1 MTCVYEAFICKYHWM
16 ARHRLFLNGVAWAD
30 KKKKQI
36 YEKRERAQG
45 RESFRKKKRN
55 KKRRF
60 KQASPNKSPF
70 FFHSP
75 NAVMNIFC
83 LRTCGQPENK
93 VTETEKGG
101 KIAPIVLPSTAR
113 FICFNRPKNKN
124 ASLTIVQENQNQ
136 PAFLHTLDI
145 ERCLHCNM
153 S

>member
-1 MTCVYEAFICKYHWM
+1 M

-45 RESFRKKKRN
+45 RESFRKKKGTKNDGLN
-55 KKRRF
+55 K
-60 KQASPNKSPF
+60 QVQTSHHF

-93 VTETEKGG
+93 VTETEKGA

-124 ASLTIVQENQNQ
+124 ASLTIV
-136 PAFLHTLDI
+136 
-145 ERCLHCNM
+145 
-153 S
+153 

>member
-1 MTCVYEAFICKYHWM
+1 MFFAGQNLTI
-16 ARHRLFLNGVAWAD
+16 

-45 RESFRKKKRN
+45 RESFRKKKKGTKNDGLN
-55 KKRRF
+55 K
-60 KQASPNKSPF
+60 QVQTSHHF

-93 VTETEKGG
+93 VTETEKGA

-113 FICFNRPKNKN
+113 FICFNRPKNLRTSSGK
-124 ASLTIVQENQNQ
+124 SEISQT
-136 PAFLHTLDI
+136 
-145 ERCLHCNM
+145 
-153 S
+153 

>member
-1 MTCVYEAFICKYHWM
+1 MFLAILSVRDNLKWLWLAFTRPLYASTSDKTYDLLT
-16 ARHRLFLNGVAWAD
+16 RLSLNGVAWAD
-30 KKKKQI
+30 KKKSKSTRNVSARKVGSRF
-36 YEKRERAQG
+36 E
-45 RESFRKKKRN
+45 KKKRN

-93 VTETEKGG
+93 VTETEKGA

-124 ASLTIVQENQNQ
+124 ASLTIV
-136 PAFLHTLDI
+136 
-145 ERCLHCNM
+145 
-153 S
+153 